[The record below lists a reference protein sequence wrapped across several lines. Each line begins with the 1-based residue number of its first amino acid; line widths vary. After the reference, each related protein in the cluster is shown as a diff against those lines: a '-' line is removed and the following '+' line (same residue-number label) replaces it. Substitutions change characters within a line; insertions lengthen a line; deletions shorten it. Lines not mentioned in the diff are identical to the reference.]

1 MLSAPLDLVPGQHGA
16 PYVVVGIM
24 PEGLS
29 LLNRPIDVRIEGHVG
44 YYAAGMN
51 KHARVTIDG
60 QKRYAACIGGMLAMT
75 NNEARLIA
83 TTFEWSDQIDLPR
96 AKDALA
102 RAEAALAEPNLSK
115 EDRKLKEA
123 ARRRALVRISIAETH
138 NR

>member
-1 MLSAPLDLVPGQHGA
+1 MNTFQLTIVTPDGEYYSGPAETLTVRANTGELT
-16 PYVVVGIM
+16 
-24 PEGLS
+24 
-29 LLNRPIDVRIEGHVG
+29 LLAHHIDFVT
-44 YYAAGMN
+44 ALGMGE
-51 KHARVTIDG
+51 ARVTIDG

-102 RAEAALAEPNLSK
+102 RAEAALAESNLSK

>member
-1 MLSAPLDLVPGQHGA
+1 
-16 PYVVVGIM
+16 
-24 PEGLS
+24 
-29 LLNRPIDVRIEGHVG
+29 
-44 YYAAGMN
+44 
-51 KHARVTIDG
+51 
-60 QKRYAACIGGMLAMT
+60 MT